1 MSMSDSIGDLL
12 TRIRNGQ
19 GAGQPVV
26 EIPHSRI
33 KAEVCRVL
41 KREGYLSDFSIEG
54 GTKKTLRVYLK
65 YDRSHRPLIQG
76 ARRMS
81 RPGHRRY
88 VGLSGIPRVLGGM
101 GIAILTTPAGILT
114 GKEAAEKQ
122 VGGELICTVW

>member
-19 GAGQPVV
+19 AAGQPTV
-26 EIPHSRI
+26 ELPHSRI
-33 KAEVCRVL
+33 KVEMCRIL
-41 KREGYLSDFSIEG
+41 KREGYLSDYAIEG

-65 YDRSHRPLIQG
+65 YDRGHRPLIQG
-76 ARRMS
+76 IRRAS

-88 VGLSGIPRVLGGM
+88 VGLSEIPKVLGGM
-101 GIAILTTPAGILT
+101 GIAILTTPAGIVT